1 MAPVNQAT
9 GPDKSLADLRRRIDE
24 LDEQIVKLLNE
35 RAAVVVKVGEVKRQA
50 GGTPVYAPDREQVV
64 LDRIRKANRG
74 PLPDATLEA
83 IWRELMSGSFALER
97 PLRIGYL
104 GPPGSFSHLAA
115 RRKFG
120 ASVEYDK
127 LEDIASVFDE
137 IARGHIDY
145 GLVPIENSAIGGIG
159 ETLDSF
165 LNSSA
170 RICAEV
176 LINIHHNLL
185 SNSPPDAIK
194 RIYSKPEALAQCRKW
209 LTSQLAHAERIP
221 AASTSKAAEL

>member
-74 PLPDATLEA
+74 PLPDACLEA

-97 PLRIGYL
+97 PLRIGFL
-104 GPPGSFSHLAA
+104 GPGGSFSHLAA
-115 RRKFG
+115 MRQFG
-120 ASVEYDK
+120 ACVDYRPFESIPGVFHAVESK
-127 LEDIASVFDE
+127 QIELA
-137 IARGHIDY
+137 
-145 GLVPIENSAIGGIG
+145 LVPIENSIGGGIH
-159 ETLDSF
+159 ETLDCF
-165 LNSSA
+165 L
-170 RICAEV
+170 
-176 LINIHHNLL
+176 
-185 SNSPPDAIK
+185 
-194 RIYSKPEALAQCRKW
+194 Q
-209 LTSQLAHAERIP
+209 T
-221 AASTSKAAEL
+221 T